1 MGSNLD
7 RLLLSTIF
15 CAGCAFIGFT
25 ASVVA
30 TNASLPP
37 QRGNQNS
44 GIRLRSDDFGLAAVR
59 GGTLIALLAG
69 SLIARNIAKRS
80 KAIDSMEPT
89 ERDCEY
95 RKIQLNMLRYS
106 GILSIV
112 LSLATASFVMLF
124 YFSLPKVNPRSI
136 FQRQEILL
144 GLHLFGM
151 LFPLIPISI
160 TLTNPTVF
168 TLSKWINIQRLV
180 LRVALPLQT
189 LILSVL
195 LFWAIYGSKR
205 WLTYPLVAVLETST
219 WTLLGFAALSFGR
232 TEESSNKF
240 ALSSFVLI
248 SAGCLQ
254 LVAMVSMLFS
264 SNQSKSE
271 IPQNIFLISW
281 VFIFV
286 GALVLG
292 LACMETARKAQ
303 PSYRSDQIGSPG

>member
-1 MGSNLD
+1 
-7 RLLLSTIF
+7 
-15 CAGCAFIGFT
+15 
-25 ASVVA
+25 
-30 TNASLPP
+30 
-37 QRGNQNS
+37 
-44 GIRLRSDDFGLAAVR
+44 
-59 GGTLIALLAG
+59 
-69 SLIARNIAKRS
+69 
-80 KAIDSMEPT
+80 
-89 ERDCEY
+89 
-95 RKIQLNMLRYS
+95 MLRYS

-144 GLHLFGM
+144 GLHLSGM

-189 LILSVL
+189 LILLVL

-292 LACMETARKAQ
+292 PACMETARKAQ
-303 PSYRSDQIGSPG
+303 PSYRSGQIGSPG

>member
-7 RLLLSTIF
+7 RLLLFIIF

-30 TNASLPP
+30 TNASLSP

-59 GGTLIALLAG
+59 GGTLIALLTG

-95 RKIQLNMLRYS
+95 RKIHLNMLRYS

-112 LSLATASFVMLF
+112 LSLATVSLVMLF

-144 GLHLFGM
+144 GLS
-151 LFPLIPISI
+151 LIHI
-160 TLTNPTVF
+160 
-168 TLSKWINIQRLV
+168 
-180 LRVALPLQT
+180 
-189 LILSVL
+189 
-195 LFWAIYGSKR
+195 
-205 WLTYPLVAVLETST
+205 
-219 WTLLGFAALSFGR
+219 
-232 TEESSNKF
+232 
-240 ALSSFVLI
+240 
-248 SAGCLQ
+248 
-254 LVAMVSMLFS
+254 
-264 SNQSKSE
+264 
-271 IPQNIFLISW
+271 
-281 VFIFV
+281 
-286 GALVLG
+286 
-292 LACMETARKAQ
+292 
-303 PSYRSDQIGSPG
+303 

>member
-1 MGSNLD
+1 
-7 RLLLSTIF
+7 
-15 CAGCAFIGFT
+15 
-25 ASVVA
+25 
-30 TNASLPP
+30 
-37 QRGNQNS
+37 
-44 GIRLRSDDFGLAAVR
+44 
-59 GGTLIALLAG
+59 
-69 SLIARNIAKRS
+69 
-80 KAIDSMEPT
+80 
-89 ERDCEY
+89 
-95 RKIQLNMLRYS
+95 MLRYS

-124 YFSLPKVNPRSI
+124 YFSLLKVNPRSI

-254 LVAMVSMLFS
+254 LVAMVSMLSMLFS